1 MFDYEILR
9 FIWWALVG
17 VLLIGFAVT
26 DGFDMG
32 VGALLP
38 FVGKDDTERRVMI
51 NTVAPHWDGNQVWL
65 ITAGGALFASW
76 PMVYAVSFSGFYVA
90 MILVLAALWLRPVG
104 FDYRSKIQD
113 PKWRKTW
120 DWCLFIGGFIPPLVI
135 GVAFGN
141 LLQGVPFHFDE
152 YLRAYYGTSDSNW
165 ILNLLYLLNPYGLL
179 AGLISAA
186 MFMNQGACWLQMKT
200 EGELRARVA
209 GVAQILSLVVM
220 VLFAVAGVWLA
231 YGIDGYVLKSALDT
245 HAASDP
251 TTKQVAV
258 EAGAWLTNYS
268 KYPLTV
274 IFPIIGLVSP
284 LLVVVTSRMGRSG
297 FAFLF
302 SSLTIAGVILTCGV
316 SMFPFV
322 MPSSLDPNVS
332 LTMWDATA
340 SHLTLTVMTWVAIIF
355 VPTVLAYTLYTY
367 YKMYGRIGRQ
377 HIETNSTSLY

>member
-51 NTVAPHWDGNQVWL
+51 NSVAPHWDGNQVWL

-76 PMVYAVSFSGFYVA
+76 PTVYAVSFSGFYVA

-104 FDYRSKIQD
+104 FDYRSKIEN

-120 DWCLFIGGFIPPLVI
+120 DWCLFVGGFVPPLVI

-200 EGELRARVA
+200 EGELRNRVA
-209 GVAQILSLVVM
+209 GAAQILSLAVV

-231 YGIDGYVLKSALDT
+231 YGIDGYVIKSALDA

-251 TTKQVAV
+251 TNKQVAV
-258 EAGAWLTNYS
+258 EAGAWLVNYS

-274 IFPIIGLVSP
+274 IFPVLGLVSP
-284 LLVVVTSRMGRSG
+284 LLVIVTSRMGRSG

-302 SSLTIAGVILTCGV
+302 SSLTIAGVIMTCGV

-377 HIETNSTSLY
+377 HIESNSTSLY

>member
-38 FVGKDDTERRVMI
+38 FIGKDDTERRVMI
-51 NTVAPHWDGNQVWL
+51 NSVAPHWDGNQVWL

-76 PMVYAVSFSGFYVA
+76 PTVYAVSFSGFYVA

-104 FDYRSKIQD
+104 FDYRSKIEN

-120 DWCLFIGGFIPPLVI
+120 DWCLFIGGFVPPLVI

-152 YLRAYYGTSDSNW
+152 YLRPYYGTSDSNW

-200 EGELRARVA
+200 EGELRNRVA
-209 GVAQILSLVVM
+209 GAAQILSLAVV

-231 YGIDGYVLKSALDT
+231 YGIDGYVIKSALDA

-251 TTKQVAV
+251 TNKQVAI
-258 EAGAWLTNYS
+258 EAGAWLVNYS

-274 IFPIIGLVSP
+274 IFPVLGLVSP
-284 LLVVVTSRMGRSG
+284 LLVIVTSRMGRSG
-297 FAFLF
+297 WAFLF
-302 SSLTIAGVILTCGV
+302 SSLTIAGVIMTCGV

-377 HIETNSTSLY
+377 HIESNSTSLY